1 MKHLIYILISLFSF
15 QVMGQLTFKE
25 ELAIDSLKISINTAQ
40 HDTIKINAYT
50 AWDNIIYVSN
60 PKLDLELNLKI
71 IDLAQAN
78 LKKELLSDSE
88 KKAFKKSLALAFNS
102 VGIIFYNKGD
112 YDKAINY
119 YSRSL
124 KIREEIH
131 DKKGLAATLNNLGIV
146 YQDQGDNAKAIEY
159 YTLSLM
165 KNEENGDKEGKANN
179 LSNIGRLYREQHDTA
194 KAIVYF
200 TSSLKISEEI
210 DDKRGVAIAYSNIG
224 SIYSDQGNKLKA
236 MEYFTRYLTVSE
248 EIGDENNIALAL
260 GNIGFIYKNLD
271 NNFKALDYLNRSLK
285 MFKEI
290 GNKKWVAT
298 LLTYIGDIYKKNGEI
313 AKATEFYK
321 NALAIAQGAGL
332 VTATEDAS
340 QALSNSYKILGNY
353 KEALKMHELY
363 IMMRDSIINEN
374 SQKAIMKQEIRYS
387 YDKQKALDAKEYEKQ
402 KAVSAEREQK
412 QKVISYAIA
421 GSLVLVLVFTFFVF
435 NRLRFTAKQKKIIE
449 EQKNLVEGKQKE
461 ISDSVSYAKR
471 IQTSFLTS
479 EVYIKRYLPEYFI
492 LYKPRDI
499 VSGDF
504 YWMHQQ
510 KDYLYFCVADCTG
523 HGIPGAFMSLIGM
536 GILNEIIYSKQ
547 IKDTNKILD
556 ELRRI
561 VILAVNPEG
570 ASEEGKD
577 GMDMVL
583 GRLHCETKE
592 LQYSAANNSFYV
604 YQNGELIKHKPDK
617 MPVGKLADF
626 EKPFSQHT
634 IQLKTGDIIYA
645 STDGFLDQFGGSK
658 GKKFMSRRFESY
670 ISSITDKPLDEQ
682 KEMLDNEFMQW
693 KGELGQ
699 VDDVCLI
706 GVKI

>member
-1 MKHLIYILISLFSF
+1 
-15 QVMGQLTFKE
+15 MGQLTFKE
-25 ELAIDSLKISINTAQ
+25 ELAVDSLKRSINTAQ
-40 HDTIKINAYT
+40 HDTVKINAYN

-71 IDLAQAN
+71 IDLANDN
-78 LKKELLSDSE
+78 LKKESLTDSE
-88 KKAFKKSLALAFNS
+88 KKAFKKSLSLAFNS
-102 VGIIFYNKGD
+102 LGIIFYNKGD

-131 DKKGLAATLNNLGIV
+131 DKKGLAATLNNLGV
-146 YQDQGDNAKAIEY
+146 VNQDQGDYAKAIEY
-159 YTLSLM
+159 YTLSLI
-165 KNEENGDKEGKANN
+165 KNEEIGDKNGEANT
-179 LSNIGRLYREQHDTA
+179 LSNIGRIYREQGDNT
-194 KAIVYF
+194 KAINF
-200 TSSLKISEEI
+200 QTRSLKIKEAI
-210 DDKRGVAIAYSNIG
+210 GDKRGMAIAYSNIG
-224 SIYSDQGNKLKA
+224 AIYSDQDNNVKA
-236 MEYFTRYLTVSE
+236 MEYFTLYLKVSE
-248 EIGDENNIALAL
+248 EIGDKNNIALAL
-260 GNIGFIYKNLD
+260 ADIGEVLKKQED
-271 NNFKALDYLNRSLK
+271 NSKSLEYLNGSLK
-285 MFKEI
+285 IFEEL
-290 GNKKWVAT
+290 GDKKWEASLMNV
-298 LLTYIGDIYKKNGEI
+298 IGDIYKKKGEI
-313 AKATEFYK
+313 EKASEFYK
-321 NALAIAQGAGL
+321 KALNIAQGAGL
-332 VTATEDAS
+332 VSITKDAS
-340 QALSNSYKILGNY
+340 QALSSSYKTMGNY

-363 IMMRDSIINEN
+363 IMMRDSIMSEN
-374 SQKAIMKQEIRYS
+374 SQKAIMKQEIRYT
-387 YDKQKALDAKEYEKQ
+387 YDKQKALDEKEYEKQ

-421 GSLVLVLVFTFFVF
+421 GSLLLVLVFTFFVF

-604 YQNGELIKHKPDK
+604 YQNRELIKYKPDK

-634 IQLKTGDIIYA
+634 IQLKTGDIVYA

-658 GKKFMSRRFESY
+658 GKKFMAKRFEKY
-670 ISSITDKPLDEQ
+670 ISSITLKSLDEQ
-682 KEMLDNEFMQW
+682 KEMLETEFVEW
-693 KGELGQ
+693 KGDLAQ

-706 GVKI
+706 GLKI

>member
-1 MKHLIYILISLFSF
+1 
-15 QVMGQLTFKE
+15 MGQLTFKE
-25 ELAIDSLKISINTAQ
+25 ELAIDSLKRSIKTAQ
-40 HDTIKINAYT
+40 HDTVKINAYN

-71 IDLAQAN
+71 IDLANDN
-78 LKKELLSDSE
+78 LKKESLTDLE
-88 KKAFKKSLALAFNS
+88 KKTFKKSLSLAFNS
-102 VGIIFYNKGD
+102 LGIIFYNKGD

-146 YQDQGDNAKAIEY
+146 YQDHGDNAKAIEY
-159 YTLSLM
+159 YILSLI
-165 KNEENGDKEGKANN
+165 KNEEIGDKNGEANT
-179 LSNIGRLYREQHDTA
+179 LSNIGRIYLEQSDTI
-194 KAIVYF
+194 KAINF
-200 TSSLKISEEI
+200 QTRSLKIREAMN
-210 DDKRGVAIAYSNIG
+210 DKRGMAIAYNNLG
-224 SIYSDQGNKLKA
+224 TIYSDQGNNVKA
-236 MEYFTRYLTVSE
+236 MEYYTRNLKINE
-248 EIGDENNIALAL
+248 EIGDKNNKAQALA
-260 GNIGFIYKNLD
+260 NIGLIYKKQGDNL
-271 NNFKALDYLNRSLK
+271 KALDYFSRSLR
-285 MFKEI
+285 MFEEI
-290 GNKKWVAT
+290 GNKRWAA
-298 LLTYIGDIYKKNGEI
+298 LSLTHIGDIYKRKGEI
-313 AKATEFYK
+313 EKAIEFYNK
-321 NALAIAQGAGL
+321 ALAIAQGAGI
-332 VTATEDAS
+332 VSTTKDAS
-340 QALSNSYKILGNY
+340 HALASGYKTTGNY
-353 KEALKMHELY
+353 KEALKMHELF
-363 IMMRDSIINEN
+363 ITMRDSIINEN

-387 YDKQKALDAKEYEKQ
+387 YDKQKALDEKEYEKQ

-421 GSLVLVLVFTFFVF
+421 GSLLLVLVFTFFVF

-570 ASEEGKD
+570 ALVEGKD

-583 GRLHCETKE
+583 GRLHCGTKE

-634 IQLKTGDIIYA
+634 IQLKTGDIVYA

-658 GKKFMSRRFESY
+658 GKKFMAKRFETY
-670 ISSITDKPLDEQ
+670 ISSITLNPLDEQ
-682 KEMLDNEFMQW
+682 KEMLEKEFLEW
-693 KGELGQ
+693 KGDLAQ

-706 GVKI
+706 GLKI